1 MVDLVQEPMSMQP
14 ELETAPAIQPLVE
27 QEAATTRR
35 AEILSRIDDSLKI
48 ERDWRNVGQV
58 VQQIYRG
65 ELDAS
70 GKGTKNSSRFNSL
83 NSNTTILLPSLFSK
97 SPKPDIRAQSD
108 STNQFIDQ
116 GCTILEKLSEV
127 ILETSDSYEAI
138 KAAVLE
144 VLLPGRG
151 TCRIRWDPIVEV
163 TQVPDPTN
171 PGAMVEQ
178 YEKLL
183 DRLYLE
189 HVYWEDFTYE
199 QTPSWQSTGWV
210 AFRHLMTEDT
220 FMMHF
225 GEEPIVQ
232 QWVAAGKKNEIFR
245 WTDKTAGR
253 SREGNN
259 VPNNS
264 ENLQDVILK
273 AMVWEYWDKSTREVV
288 WICNDMGGYVL
299 RISPDPM
306 GLTNFFPCPRP
317 LVAVTTTD
325 QQLPVPEYTI
335 YQDLAGEVD
344 SISDRIAALVK
355 RIKVVGAYDGAQEE
369 LKEVLRQEDGNMKSI
384 NGLDINFDLSKHI
397 WLLPLNE
404 LVQALQILYQSR
416 NESKQ
421 AMYEVTG
428 ISDIVRGQSHASETL
443 GAQQMK
449 TQFAALRIEDR
460 KHSVEFFAQHI
471 VEIICEVVAKH
482 FSPESIFYYTDIQP
496 YPQTMEILQKDGLR
510 ISRIRIETDST
521 IMADT
526 AAEQENM
533 AKMLQALGF
542 VLQQVGPL
550 VQQGILPL
558 PIAME
563 LVKLALRP
571 FKHSRKVTELLDQA
585 MMQLMVQAG
594 AAAVP
599 GGLPGQSMPGQPP
612 QGQPLQ
618 VIQGG
623 AQ

>member
-1 MVDLVQEPMSMQP
+1 MADPMNPVSAQP
-14 ELETAPAIQPLVE
+14 VLETAPAISSVE
-27 QEAATTRR
+27 QTEGINTRR

-48 ERDWRNVGQV
+48 ERDWRNTGQKI
-58 VQQIYRG
+58 QLIYRG
-65 ELDAS
+65 ESDAR
-70 GKGTKNSSRFNSL
+70 GVGTKSNSRFNSL

-97 SPKPDIRAQSD
+97 APKPDIRAQSD
-108 STNQFIDQ
+108 ATNPFIDQ
-116 GCTILEKLSEV
+116 ACTILEKTSEV
-127 ILETSDSYEAI
+127 ILETSDSFEAI

-151 TCRIRWDPIVEV
+151 TCRIRWDPVVEV
-163 TQVPDPTN
+163 TQVPDPMN
-171 PGAMVEQ
+171 PGAMTEQ
-178 YEKLL
+178 FEKLL

-199 QTPSWQSTGWV
+199 QTASWKDTGWV
-210 AFRHLMTEDT
+210 AFRHLMNEEN
-220 FMMHF
+220 FMLHF

-232 QWVAAGKKNEIFR
+232 QWIAAGKKSEIFR

-253 SREGNN
+253 SREGNH
-259 VPNNS
+259 VPNNA

-273 AMVWEYWDKSTREVV
+273 AMVWEYWDKATREVI
-288 WICNDMGGYVL
+288 WISNDMGGFVL
-299 RISPDPM
+299 RTSPDPL
-306 GLTNFFPCPRP
+306 GLVNFFPCPRP
-317 LVAVTTTD
+317 LVSITTTD
-325 QQLPVPEYTI
+325 QQLPVAEYII
-335 YQDLAGEVD
+335 YQDLAIEVD
-344 SISDRIAALVK
+344 EISDRINAIVK
-355 RIKVVGAYDGAQEE
+355 RIKVVGAYDGAQDS
-369 LKEVLRQEDGNMKSI
+369 LKEILRQEDGNMMSVS
-384 NGLDINFDLSKHI
+384 GLDINFDLSKHI
-397 WLLPLNE
+397 WMLPINE

-428 ISDIVRGQSHASETL
+428 ISDIVRGQTRASETL

-460 KHSVEFFAQHI
+460 KRSVEFFSQHL
-471 VEIICEVVAKH
+471 VELICEIVAKH
-482 FSPESIFYYTDIQP
+482 FSPESIYYYTDIQP
-496 YPQTMEILQKDGLR
+496 FEQTMQILQTDGLR

-521 IMADT
+521 VMAD
-526 AAEQENM
+526 AAGEQENM

-550 VQQGILPL
+550 VQGGILPL
-558 PIAME
+558 PVAME

-585 MMQLMVQAG
+585 MMILSGQAG

-599 GGLPGQSMPGQPP
+599 GGAPGQPMP
-612 QGQPLQ
+612 GGQQSLQ

>member
-1 MVDLVQEPMSMQP
+1 MDPETLPPGGLPEP
-14 ELETAPAIQPLVE
+14 ETSPADPTAANS
-27 QEAATTRR
+27 EAQTTRR

-48 ERDWRNVGQV
+48 ERDWRKLGQTI
-58 VQQIYRG
+58 QLIYRG
-65 ELDAS
+65 ELDA
-70 GKGTKNSSRFNSL
+70 KGAGAKSNTRFNSL
-83 NSNTTILLPSLFSK
+83 NANTTILLPSLFSK
-97 SPKPDIRAQSD
+97 APKPDIRAQS
-108 STNQFIDQ
+108 SKTNQFIDQ
-116 GCTILEKLSEV
+116 ACEILEKTSEV
-127 ILETSDSYEAI
+127 FLEVSDSFEAI

-151 TCRIRWDPIVEV
+151 TVRVRWDPIVEV
-163 TQVPDPTN
+163 TQVPDPNN
-171 PGAMVEQ
+171 PGAMTEQ

-189 HVYWEDFTYE
+189 HVYWENFTYE
-199 QTPSWQSTGWV
+199 QTASWRDTSWV
-210 AFRHLMTEDT
+210 AFRHLMNEQT

-225 GEEPIVQ
+225 GQEPIVQ
-232 QWVAAGKKNEIFR
+232 QWVAAGKKADIFR
-245 WTDKTAGR
+245 WTDKTANR
-253 SREGNN
+253 SREGDQQPN
-259 VPNNS
+259 VG

-273 AMVWEYWDKSTREVV
+273 AMVWEYWDKTTREVI
-288 WICNDMGGYVL
+288 WICNDMGGFVL

-306 GLTNFFPCPRP
+306 GLTNFFPCPKP

-325 QQLPVPEYTI
+325 QQLPQPEYFI
-335 YQDLAGEVD
+335 YQDLASEVD
-344 SISDRIAALVK
+344 TLSDRIDAIAG
-355 RIKVVGAYDGAQEE
+355 RIKVVGAYDGAQED
-369 LKEVLRQEDGNMKSI
+369 LKSVLTQTDGEMKAI
-384 NGLDINFDLSKHI
+384 NGLDVDFDLKKHI
-397 WLLPLNE
+397 WVLPIAE
-404 LVQALQILYQSR
+404 LIQALQVLYQAR
-416 NESKQ
+416 EQAKA

-428 ISDIVRGQSHASETL
+428 ISDIVRGQTRASETL

-460 KHSVEFFAQHI
+460 KRGVEFFSQHL
-471 VEIICEVVAKH
+471 VELICEIVAKH
-482 FSPESIFYYTDIQP
+482 FSPESIYYYTDIEP
-496 YPQTMEILQKDGLR
+496 FPETMQILQTDGLR
-510 ISRIRIETDST
+510 ISRIAIETDST

-550 VQQGILPL
+550 VQNGIMPL
-558 PIAME
+558 PVAME

-585 MMQLMVQAG
+585 LAMLTAQQTAG
-594 AAAVP
+594 AQ
-599 GGLPGQSMPGQPP
+599 GGPPP

>member
-1 MVDLVQEPMSMQP
+1 MEP
-14 ELETAPAIQPLVE
+14 ELELAQADPTTAVQAI
-27 QEAATTRR
+27 ATPEDLTIRR
-35 AEILSRIDDSLKI
+35 AEIISRIDDSLKI
-48 ERDWRNVGQV
+48 ERDWRNRGQTI
-58 VQQIYRG
+58 QQIYRG
-65 ELDAS
+65 ELDAK
-70 GKGTKNSSRFNSL
+70 GLGTKNSSRFNSL
-83 NSNTTILLPSLFSK
+83 NANTTILLPSLFAK
-97 SPKPDIRAQSD
+97 SPKPDIRPQSD
-108 STNQFIDQ
+108 ATNPFIDQ
-116 GCTILEKLSEV
+116 ACTILEKTSELF
-127 ILETSDSYEAI
+127 LETSDSFEAI

-151 TCRIRWDPIVEV
+151 TVRLRWDPIVEV
-163 TQVPDPTN
+163 TQVPDPMN
-171 PGAMVEQ
+171 PEMMTEQ

-189 HVYWEDFTYE
+189 HVYWENFTYE
-199 QTPSWQSTGWV
+199 QTSSWRDTNWV
-210 AFRHLMTEDT
+210 AFRHLMTEDL

-232 QWVAAGKKNEIFR
+232 QWIAAGKKQEIFR

-259 VPNNS
+259 IPENS
-264 ENLQDVILK
+264 EELQDVILK
-273 AMVWEYWDKSTREVV
+273 AMVWEYWDRSKREVV
-288 WICNDMGGYVL
+288 WICNDMGGFVL
-299 RISPDPM
+299 RISPDPY
-306 GLTNFFPCPRP
+306 GLVNFFPCPRP

-325 QQLPVPEYTI
+325 RQLPVPEYTI
-335 YQDLAGEVD
+335 YQDLAAEVD
-344 SISDRIAALVK
+344 SISDRINQTVE
-355 RIKVVGAYDGAQEE
+355 RIKVIGAYDGAQEE
-369 LKEVLRQEDGNMKSI
+369 LKDLLTQTDGGMKAV

-397 WLLPLNE
+397 WMMPIQE
-404 LVQALQILYQSR
+404 LITAIQVLYQSR
-416 NESKQ
+416 NEAKM

-428 ISDIVRGQSHASETL
+428 ISDIVRGQTRASETL

-460 KHSVEFFAQHI
+460 KRGVEFFSQHL
-471 VEIICEVVAKH
+471 VEMICEIVSKH
-482 FSPESIFYYTDIQP
+482 FSPESIYYYTDIQP
-496 YPQTMEILQKDGLR
+496 APETMQILQEDGLR

-550 VQQGILPL
+550 VAQGILPL

-563 LVKLALRP
+563 MVKLALRP

-585 MMQLMVQAG
+585 MSALMVQAG

-599 GGLPGQSMPGQPP
+599 GGAPGQPMPGGP
-612 QGQPLQ
+612 QNQLQ

>member
-1 MVDLVQEPMSMQP
+1 MADPMTPVSVQPQ
-14 ELETAPAIQPLVE
+14 LETAPALSSVE
-27 QEAATTRR
+27 QTEGISTRR
-35 AEILSRIDDSLKI
+35 AEILSRIDDSIKI
-48 ERDWRNVGQV
+48 ERDWRSVGQKI
-58 VQQIYRG
+58 QLIYRG
-65 ELDAS
+65 ESDA
-70 GKGTKNSSRFNSL
+70 KGIGAKNSSRFNSL

-97 SPKPDIRAQSD
+97 APKPDIRAQSD
-108 STNQFIDQ
+108 STNPFIDQ
-116 GCTILEKLSEV
+116 ACTVLEKLSEV
-127 ILETSDSYEAI
+127 ILETSDSFEAI

-163 TQVPDPTN
+163 TAVPDPMN
-171 PGAMVEQ
+171 PAVMTEQ

-199 QTPSWQSTGWV
+199 QTASWKDTGWV
-210 AFRHLMTEDT
+210 AFRHLMTEET

-225 GEEPIVQ
+225 GDEPIVQ
-232 QWVAAGKKNEIFR
+232 QWVTAGKKNEIFR

-259 VPNNS
+259 TPNNA

-273 AMVWEYWDKSTREVV
+273 AMVWEYWDKSTREVI
-288 WICNDMGGYVL
+288 WLSHDMGGFVL
-299 RISPDPM
+299 RTSPDPM

-317 LVAVTTTD
+317 LVAITTTD
-325 QQLPVPEYTI
+325 QQLPVAEYTI
-335 YQDLAGEVD
+335 YQDLAVEVD
-344 SISDRIAALVK
+344 SISDRIDAIVK
-355 RIKVVGAYDGAQEE
+355 RIKVIGAYDGAQDG
-369 LKEVLRQEDGNMKSI
+369 LKEILRQEDGNMLAV
-384 NGLDINFDLSKHI
+384 NGLDINFDLNKHI
-397 WLLPLNE
+397 WMLPLNE
-404 LVQALQILYQSR
+404 LIQALQILYQSR

-428 ISDIVRGQSHASETL
+428 ISDIVRGQTRASETL

-460 KHSVEFFAQHI
+460 KRSVEFFSQHL
-471 VEIICEVVAKH
+471 VELICEVVAKH
-482 FSPESIFYYTDIQP
+482 FSPESIYYYTDIQV
-496 YPQTMEILQKDGLR
+496 YPETMQILQTDGLR

-521 IMADT
+521 VMAD
-526 AAEQENM
+526 AAGEQENM

-550 VQQGILPL
+550 VQGGILPL

-571 FKHSRKVTELLDQA
+571 FKHSRKITELLDQA
-585 MMQLMVQAG
+585 MMALTAQAG

-599 GGLPGQSMPGQPP
+599 GGAPGQPMP
-612 QGQPLQ
+612 GSPASQQLQ

>member
-1 MVDLVQEPMSMQP
+1 MVDLIQEPMSGTP
-14 ELETAPAIQPLVE
+14 ELETASALP
-27 QEAATTRR
+27 EADVSEATTTRR

-48 ERDWRNVGQV
+48 ERDWRNTGQT
-58 VQQIYRG
+58 VQLIYRG
-65 ELDAS
+65 ELDAG
-70 GKGTKNSSRFNSL
+70 GKGSKSSSRFNSL
-83 NSNTTILLPSLFSK
+83 NANTTILLPSLFSK
-97 SPKPDIRAQSD
+97 SPKPEIRPQS
-108 STNQFIDQ
+108 SNTNQFIDQ
-116 GCTILEKLSEV
+116 ACEILEKLSEV
-127 ILETSDSYEAI
+127 FLETSDSFEAI

-151 TCRIRWDPIVEV
+151 TCRIRWDPIVEA
-163 TQVPDPTN
+163 TQVIDPMN
-171 PGAMVEQ
+171 PEAPPTEQ
-178 YEKLL
+178 FEKLL
-183 DRLYLE
+183 DRMYLE

-199 QTPSWQSTGWV
+199 QTPAWRDTGWV
-210 AFRHLMTEDT
+210 AFRHLMTEEN

-225 GEEPIVQ
+225 GEEPIVM

-273 AMVWEYWDKSTREVV
+273 AMVWEYWDKARREVV
-288 WICNDMGGYVL
+288 WISNDMGGFVL

-317 LVAVTTTD
+317 LLAITTTD
-325 QQLPVPEYTI
+325 QQLPVPEYII
-335 YQDLAGEVD
+335 YQDLASEVD
-344 SISDRIAALVK
+344 SISDRIDSVVR
-355 RIKVVGAYDGAQEE
+355 RIKVVGAYDGAQDE
-369 LKEVLRQEDGNMKSI
+369 LKEVLRQEDGNMKAV
-384 NGLDINFDLSKHI
+384 NGLDINFDLGKHI
-397 WLLPLNE
+397 WMLPIGE
-404 LVQALQILYQSR
+404 LIQAVQVLYQAR
-416 NESKQ
+416 DQAKQ

-428 ISDIVRGQSHASETL
+428 ISDIVRGQTRASETL

-460 KHSVEFFAQHI
+460 KRSVEFFSQHL
-471 VEIICEVVAKH
+471 VELICEVVAKH
-482 FSPESIFYYTDIQP
+482 FSPESIYYYTDIQP
-496 YPQTMEILQKDGLR
+496 MPETMQILQTDGLR

-526 AAEQENM
+526 AAEQDNM
-533 AKMLQALGF
+533 AKMLQALAL
-542 VLQQVGPL
+542 VLQQVGPM
-550 VQQGILPL
+550 VQNGILPL

-571 FKHSRKVTELLDQA
+571 FKHSRKITELLDQA
-585 MMQLMVQAG
+585 MMMLMGQQ
-594 AAAVP
+594 
-599 GGLPGQSMPGQPP
+599 GGGVPGQPP
-612 QGQPLQ
+612 AQGQPLQ

>member
-1 MVDLVQEPMSMQP
+1 MIEQAMAQQP
-14 ELETAPAIQPLVE
+14 ELEIAPAVSGVDQTEGLNV
-27 QEAATTRR
+27 RR

-48 ERDWRNVGQV
+48 EKEWRNTGQKI
-58 VQQIYRG
+58 QLIYRG
-65 ELDAS
+65 ESDA
-70 GKGTKNSSRFNSL
+70 KGVGAKNNSRFNSL

-97 SPKPDIRAQSD
+97 APKPDIRAQSD
-108 STNQFIDQ
+108 ATNQFIDQ
-116 GCTILEKLSEV
+116 ACTILEKTSEV
-127 ILETSDSYEAI
+127 ILETSDSFEAI

-151 TCRIRWDPIVEV
+151 TCRVRWDPIVEV
-163 TQVPDPTN
+163 TQVPDQMN
-171 PGAMVEQ
+171 PDVMTEQ
-178 YEKLL
+178 FEKLL

-199 QTPSWQSTGWV
+199 QTASWKNTGWV
-210 AFRHLMTEDT
+210 AFRHLMNEET
-220 FMMHF
+220 FMLHF

-232 QWVAAGKKNEIFR
+232 QWVAAGKKGEIFR

-264 ENLQDVILK
+264 ENLQDVIHK
-273 AMVWEYWDKSTREVV
+273 AMVWEYWEKSTREIV
-288 WICNDMGGYVL
+288 WISNDMGGFVL
-299 RISPDPM
+299 RSSPDPL
-306 GLTNFFPCPRP
+306 GLTDFFPCPRP
-317 LVAVTTTD
+317 LVSITTTD
-325 QQLPVPEYTI
+325 QQLPVAEYII
-335 YQDLAGEVD
+335 YQDLAIEVD
-344 SISDRIAALVK
+344 EISDRINALVK
-355 RIKVVGAYDGAQEE
+355 RIKVIGAYDGAQDS
-369 LKEVLRQEDGNMKSI
+369 LKEVLRQEDGNMMSV

-404 LVQALQILYQSR
+404 LIQALQILYQSR

-428 ISDIVRGQSHASETL
+428 ISDIVRGQTRASETL

-460 KHSVEFFAQHI
+460 KRSVEFFSQHL
-471 VEIICEVVAKH
+471 VELICEIVAKH
-482 FSPESIFYYTDIQP
+482 FSPESIYYYTDIQP
-496 YPQTMEILQKDGLR
+496 FPQTMQILQTDGLR
-510 ISRIRIETDST
+510 ISRIRVETDST
-521 IMADT
+521 VMAD
-526 AAEQENM
+526 AAGEQENM

-550 VQQGILPL
+550 VQGGVLPM
-558 PIAME
+558 PVAME

-585 MMQLMVQAG
+585 MMTLTAQAG
-594 AAAVP
+594 AGAVP
-599 GGLPGQSMPGQPP
+599 GGAPGQPMP
-612 QGQPLQ
+612 GREQPLQ

>member
-1 MVDLVQEPMSMQP
+1 MADMIQQPMAQQP
-14 ELETAPAIQPLVE
+14 ELEVAPAIPGVDAAE
-27 QEAATTRR
+27 QQTVRR

-48 ERDWRNVGQV
+48 ERDWRNTGQKI
-58 VQQIYRG
+58 QLIYRG
-65 ELDAS
+65 ESDA
-70 GKGTKNSSRFNSL
+70 KGVGSKNSSRFNSL

-108 STNQFIDQ
+108 STNPFIDQ

-127 ILETSDSYEAI
+127 ILETSDSFEAI

-163 TQVPDPTN
+163 TQVPDPMN
-171 PGAMVEQ
+171 PAVMTEQ

-199 QTPSWQSTGWV
+199 QTACWRDTGWV
-210 AFRHLMTEDT
+210 AFRHLMTEET

-225 GEEPIVQ
+225 GEEPVVQ

-273 AMVWEYWDKSTREVV
+273 AMVWEYWDKAAREVI
-288 WICNDMGGYVL
+288 WISNDMGGFVL
-299 RISPDPM
+299 RTSPDPM

-317 LVAVTTTD
+317 LVAITTTD
-325 QQLPVPEYTI
+325 QQLPIPEYTI
-335 YQDLAGEVD
+335 YQDLAVEVD
-344 SISDRIAALVK
+344 SISDRIDAIVK
-355 RIKVVGAYDGAQEE
+355 RIKVVGAYDGAQDS
-369 LKEVLRQEDGNMKSI
+369 LKEILRQEDGNMMSV

-397 WLLPLNE
+397 WMLPLNE
-404 LVQALQILYQSR
+404 LIQALQILYQSR

-428 ISDIVRGQSHASETL
+428 ISDIVRGQTRASETL

-460 KHSVEFFAQHI
+460 KRSVEFFSQHL
-471 VEIICEVVAKH
+471 VELICEVVAKH
-482 FSPESIFYYTDIQP
+482 FSPESIYYYTDIQP
-496 YPQTMEILQKDGLR
+496 YPETMQILQTDGLR

-521 IMADT
+521 VMAD
-526 AAEQENM
+526 AAGEQENM

-550 VQQGILPL
+550 VQGGVLPM
-558 PIAME
+558 PVAME

-585 MMQLMVQAG
+585 MMMLTAKAG

-599 GGLPGQSMPGQPP
+599 GGAPGQPMP
-612 QGQPLQ
+612 GGQPLQ

>member
-1 MVDLVQEPMSMQP
+1 MDDLVQAPMSMSP
-14 ELETAPAIQPLVE
+14 ELETAPAVQPLVE
-27 QEAATTRR
+27 QEAVTTRR
-35 AEILSRIDDSLKI
+35 AEILTRIDDSLKI
-48 ERDWRNVGQV
+48 EREWRNKGQT

-70 GKGTKNSSRFNSL
+70 GLGTKNSSRFNSL
-83 NSNTTILLPSLFSK
+83 NSNTVILLPSLFSQ

-108 STNQFIDQ
+108 QTNQFIDQ

-151 TCRIRWDPIVEV
+151 TCRVRWDPIVEV
-163 TQVPDPTN
+163 TQTPDPNN
-171 PGAMVEQ
+171 PEAMVEQ

-199 QTPSWQSTGWV
+199 QTPAWQHTGWV

-232 QWVAAGKKNEIFR
+232 QWVAAGKKAEIFR

-253 SREGNN
+253 SREGIN

-299 RISPDPM
+299 RTSPDPM
-306 GLTNFFPCPRP
+306 GLTDFFPCPRP

-344 SISDRIAALVK
+344 SISDRIAAIVK
-355 RIKVVGAYDGAQEE
+355 RIKVIGAYDGAQDE
-369 LKEVLRQEDGNMKSI
+369 LKEVLRQEDGNMKAV
-384 NGLDINFDLSKHI
+384 NGLDLNFDLNKHI
-397 WLLPLNE
+397 WILPLNE
-404 LVQALQILYQSR
+404 LVQALQVLYQSR
-416 NESKQ
+416 NESKA
-421 AMYEVTG
+421 AMYEITG
-428 ISDIVRGQSHASETL
+428 ISDIVRGQTQASETL

-460 KHSVEFFAQHI
+460 KRSVEFFCQHL
-471 VEIICEVVAKH
+471 VELICEVVAKH
-482 FSPESIFYYTDIQP
+482 FSPESIYYYTDIQP
-496 YPQTMEILQKDGLR
+496 YPQTMQILQKDGLR

-550 VQQGILPL
+550 VSQGIMPL

-585 MMQLMVQAG
+585 MMALMAQMPG
-594 AAAVP
+594 AAPPGAP
-599 GGLPGQSMPGQPP
+599 GGAPP
-612 QGQPLQ
+612 SQGQPLQ